1 MPERSPPDDPFDLD
15 QPDPGLVDEL
25 GGPPGEP
32 RGLIPEVVKKAV
44 LAGVGALF
52 MTEEG
57 ARRLAREWKLPKE
70 LVGYIGG
77 QAQAAKEELLRVMG
91 AEVRRF
97 LQSDAIRRE
106 FLKALADNTIEIHAE
121 IRVKPAADGVPPRP
135 EVKATGGV
143 RRGRTRPATKKAR

>member
-1 MPERSPPDDPFDLD
+1 MEQRPPPEDPFDLPAP
-15 QPDPGLVDEL
+15 PDGVDDL
-25 GGPPGEP
+25 GGAPGEG

-77 QAQAAKEELLRVMG
+77 QAQAAKDELLRVMG
-91 AEVRRF
+91 SEVRRF
-97 LQSDAIRRE
+97 LESDAIRRE

-121 IRVKPAADGVPPRP
+121 IRVKPGPDGAPRP
-135 EVKATGGV
+135 DVKATGGV
-143 RRGRTRPATKKAR
+143 RRGRTRGRKKAR